1 MADEAIFYSR
11 LCRERLGGWKEK
23 ERKNRCG
30 YEKKANNQFQTG

>member
-1 MADEAIFYSR
+1 MP
-11 LCRERLGGWKEK
+11 LCGLSSAEKGREWKEK